1 MSVADPLA
9 RADHSRPDV
18 PLEEARRGAGGKT
31 LLEDGCYFLAYG
43 NDLDV
48 WYEGTL
54 RVSSRNGETLASGDL
69 YAVTQAAADD
79 PQPIGLL
86 PPRGPG
92 IPIFPIADYTYYLRV
107 TNIAPAEGGFD
118 LTFEAY
124 RFCAKVVRKLDSG
137 LTLRW
142 ESDGTFTARM
152 KAAAAPPGYPAP
164 DRFFVGE
171 VPTNPLQP
179 SQLQMGWVSPSLRK
193 AVIEIDRVPD
203 SKVPQDNYAG
213 TNWQS
218 IFQSFGWEVNV
229 IVSNDDVTKKTSD
242 PLWNKGDADTTMR
255 ARRDNANLDT
265 EWRFY
270 ILVASKIF
278 APSEGF
284 GYMYHPTR
292 EALFMTSQHVFPE
305 NEAQW
310 GALRGKRFDTTVAF
324 FRTAVHEMGHAMS
337 LGHSQKGFGFMRP
350 TETIAAEAPAD
361 NPFPANI
368 DWSFAPDD
376 VHRLRHWPDITVRPG
391 GPDRVAG
398 DMPLPGDPPRSLSQ
412 PSDCC

>member
-1 MSVADPLA
+1 MS
-9 RADHSRPDV
+9 S
-18 PLEEARRGAGGKT
+18 EESRRGAVGQR

-43 NDLDV
+43 NDIDI
-48 WYEGTL
+48 WYQGTL
-54 RVSSRNGETLASGDL
+54 RVSSRNGETFASGDL
-69 YAVTQAAADD
+69 YAVNLATANE

-86 PPRGPG
+86 PPPGPG
-92 IPIFPIADYTYYLRV
+92 IPIFPIADYTYYLRA
-107 TNIAPAEGGFD
+107 TNIAPVEGGFD

-124 RFCAKVVRKLDSG
+124 RFFAKVVRKLDGS
-137 LTLRW
+137 LTQRW
-142 ESDGTFTARM
+142 EFDGTFTARM
-152 KAAAAPPGYPAP
+152 KAAEAPLDYPAP

-171 VPTNPLQP
+171 VAVAGLPV
-179 SQLQMGWVSPSLRK
+179 SQVQMAWVSPSLRR

-203 SKVPQDNYAG
+203 AKVPQDNYAG

-218 IFQSFGWEVNV
+218 VFQSFGWEVNV

-242 PLWNKGDADTTMR
+242 PLWKTHDADTTMR
-255 ARRDNANLDT
+255 ARRDNSNLDA

-284 GYMYHPTR
+284 GFMYHPTR
-292 EALFMTSQHVFPE
+292 EALFMASQHVFPE

-337 LGHSQKGFGFMRP
+337 LVHSEKGFGFMRP

-361 NPFPANI
+361 MPFPANI

-391 GPDRVAG
+391 GPNRVAG
-398 DMPLPGDPPRSLSQ
+398 DLPLPGDPPAKG
-412 PSDCC
+412 